1 ILSDPA
7 PPIDAPLPEP
17 LRWIIDRCL
26 EKEPEQR
33 YESTRDLYQELR
45 NIREHW
51 SETSASRAVAAARVP
66 RKARRWPLWAAGAAV
81 IVLAYVA
88 GALFSPAPQARL
100 ASYRFTPF
108 AVDPSGQRD
117 PVWSPDG
124 KGIAYTGWVDGR
136 PQVFVRYL
144 DSPTAVRI
152 THIANGG
159 RPIAWSPDARRI
171 FLLSFSDPMGVWSV
185 AAVGG
190 EPQSVLPL
198 PDESYGSV
206 WQAVDVA
213 PNNSAIAALRTG
225 PQ

>member
-51 SETSASRAVAAARVP
+51 SETSASRAVAEARVP

-88 GALFSPAPQARL
+88 GALFSPARQARL
-100 ASYRFTPF
+100 ASYRFTDRGSNH
-108 AVDPSGQRD
+108 AHRERWPSHRMVPRCASHFPALLQR
-117 PVWSPDG
+117 S
-124 KGIAYTGWVDGR
+124 DGR
-136 PQVFVRYL
+136 LVGCR
-144 DSPTAVRI
+144 
-152 THIANGG
+152 G
-159 RPIAWSPDARRI
+159 RR
-171 FLLSFSDPMGVWSV
+171 
-185 AAVGG
+185 
-190 EPQSVLPL
+190 
-198 PDESYGSV
+198 
-206 WQAVDVA
+206 
-213 PNNSAIAALRTG
+213 
-225 PQ
+225 